1 MVGILPKKQ
10 FGPKQDETKGVLNK
24 NEVNIR

>member
-10 FGPKQDETKGVLNK
+10 FGPVANK
-24 NEVNIR
+24 AAVQVDTSQVRIR

>member
-10 FGPKQDETKGVLNK
+10 FGPKQDQQKGTVK
-24 NEVNIR
+24 TEEVKVR

>member
-10 FGPKQDETKGVLNK
+10 FGPAADKTPVQVDPSKVR
-24 NEVNIR
+24 IR